1 MFSSGLA
8 KRSGRPVSSC
18 LDFNITL
25 AFVICLRT
33 DIHYR
38 AVMWDAHLYAVNMH
52 SDINNKGKRK
62 VGSGK
67 SKM

>member
-1 MFSSGLA
+1 MFSSGLTE
-8 KRSGRPVSSC
+8 RSGRPVSSS

-38 AVMWDAHLYAVNMH
+38 AVMWDALLYAMNMH
-52 SDINNKGKRK
+52 SDINNKGKKK
-62 VGSGK
+62 VGSGR